1 MRFGVKS
8 DKGMV
13 REINEDSYKIISGY
27 PGIPS
32 AFIVADGMG
41 GHNSGEIASKLAVD
55 FISNYILSS
64 PSSFTAEKDIPSAIS
79 HMIEKANSSIYNSS
93 MEHANN
99 YGMGTTLTVAVECS
113 GVAAGCGKK
122 LYIGHIGDSRAY
134 VVRHSGIERI
144 TTDHSFIEE
153 LIKSGSLT
161 REEAENHPKKN
172 IITRALGC
180 VESIESDIYISDIM
194 ENDIFI
200 ICTDGLTN
208 MLGED
213 VIKKMAQEFDNPQEA
228 CDRMVEAANKN
239 GGNDNITVV
248 VIRI

>member
-1 MRFGVKS
+1 MKLRFGVKS

-13 REINEDSYKIISGY
+13 REINEDSCKVISGY
-27 PGIPS
+27 PGVPS

-55 FISNYILSS
+55 FISDYILSS
-64 PSSFTAEKDIPSAIS
+64 PSSFTGENDIPSEIS
-79 HMIEKANSSIYNSS
+79 RMIEKANSSIYSSS

-99 YGMGTTLTVAVECS
+99 YGMGTTLTVAIEVT
-113 GVAAGCGKK
+113 KK

-134 VVRHSGIERI
+134 VVRHGGIEQI

-153 LIKSGSLT
+153 LIKSGTLT

-172 IITRALGC
+172 VITRALGC
-180 VESIESDIYISDIM
+180 IESIESDIYIYDII

-213 VIKKMAQEFDNPQEA
+213 VIKNMAQQFDDPQEA